1 MNNFNFINQFNK
13 KSILFFVLV
22 FMSLTYFFSYS
33 ILEDKN
39 NLIKDSYGI
48 IQKFPIEIDY
58 AHFISP
64 LNQDNQVKVLLKPLT
79 INHATISNNN
89 NNNNNN
95 NQSMNAVM
103 KVYSTNGT
111 LIKTTSFPTGFNY
124 NGSESIKLATNI
136 ADKSIETATAVIQLT
151 NLEKTQP
158 LSDPITIRLSLGQVI
173 DK

>member
-1 MNNFNFINQFNK
+1 MTNFNFVNQFNK
-13 KSILFFVLV
+13 KSILFFVV
-22 FMSLTYFFSYS
+22 VSISLTYLFSYS
-33 ILEDKN
+33 IFLEDKN
-39 NLIKDSYGI
+39 NLIKNSYSI

-64 LNQDNQVKVLLKPLT
+64 LNQYNQVKVLLKSLT
-79 INHATISNNN
+79 TNDTTVSNNN
-89 NNNNNN
+89 NIN

-111 LIKTTSFPTGFNY
+111 ILKTTSFQSGFNY
-124 NGSESIKLATNI
+124 NSSESIKLATNI
-136 ADKSIETATAVIQLT
+136 ADKSIETVTAVIQLT

-158 LSDPITIRLSLGQVI
+158 LSDPITIRLGLGQVI

>member
-1 MNNFNFINQFNK
+1 MTNFNFVNEFNK
-13 KSILFFVLV
+13 KSILFFVV
-22 FMSLTYFFSYS
+22 VSISLTYFFSYS
-33 ILEDKN
+33 IFLEDKN
-39 NLIKDSYGI
+39 NLIKNSYGI

-64 LNQDNQVKVLLKPLT
+64 LNQYNQVKVLLKSLT
-79 INHATISNNN
+79 INDTTLSNNN
-89 NNNNNN
+89 NIN

-111 LIKTTSFPTGFNY
+111 ILKTTSFPTGFNY
-124 NGSESIKLATNI
+124 NSSESIKLATNI
-136 ADKSIETATAVIQLT
+136 ADKSIETVTAVIQLT

-158 LSDPITIRLSLGQVI
+158 LSDPITIRLGLGQVI